1 MSTTPGVSLGALV
14 TIPQGRGVVRFHG
27 STSFSPTGKWV
38 GIELLEQNGKNDG
51 SVEGIP
57 YFRCKQGYGV
67 FVRPSQIKSVDG
79 SELDRKPSPAAPAP
93 PPTTRPA
100 AGHQRTSSTSLL
112 RTNSFKTA
120 PSSNGSNASTRSTSP
135 AKPSTSAPIPPTLVR
150 VSSSTTKL
158 SPPGP
163 PSPTKLSSTLSLQ
176 SRKSLITRPSLPLQ
190 EVPTSPG
197 PISRNGS
204 TSPVKPTSSSSGLFT
219 VKRTS
224 SPLSQPPLQQ
234 QNPRPPSRLTL
245 SPPPPLT
252 PVLPPPPPHDDQEI
266 QQLNAKIRVLE
277 AKRADDARHVRELET
292 RLSEAESFV
301 ALRPKLQAKLT
312 SLQTDLI
319 ATRRELADAQQLS
332 QLGESRVIDAQEQLE
347 MVMLDKEV
355 AEERA
360 ELAEA
365 ELEDV
370 KERLA
375 ILEVEVDV
383 LKEEGHEAGDT
394 PAKDSLAFIQ
404 LEKQNERLKEALIK
418 LRDMSQESEQDQRR
432 RISEM
437 EKDVSNIEGLQAS
450 YDESLIKLANAETQI
465 EDLKLQLDDALAAE
479 DMLVRLTE
487 RNLMLGEKIEEMR
500 ITIEDLE
507 ALKELSDEL
516 EENHMETEKTLHEDL
531 EAKDTQL
538 REHVRKI
545 EALEETCL
553 DYENTI
559 GQFRELVMQLQG
571 DLDHLRTETQTAQSE
586 SASAASQAANVMSL
600 NLKLQSSAQ
609 KNQARTIDL
618 EVKSLEAKECREL
631 LGIVQPYLPQ
641 LYVESDSDA
650 TSCYLFFRRMAYK
663 ADLINNVVAQ
673 IHNLPEA
680 LNADVSEVLVGVC
693 EMRSRISGLS
703 TLCKRFVAVLR
714 RCDVET
720 FLNIGRLYPEIAP
733 LEKRIDMH
741 IDLLRR
747 DDFRDME
754 CVSDIVKIQA
764 QFDHLA
770 ETYFNGFETD
780 LVERELGY
788 VMAFD
793 HDLDM
798 FAASVSLARTSV
810 AALVKEEDTVL
821 DMGGYDIDQELFDP
835 LGALLSRC
843 KSAKTLS
850 RKMIK
855 RLEDLAQ
862 DSAAV
867 KPHLIP
873 QMKALS
879 NYIAELVNFGISLA
893 QQIMPHLKDVRSSK
907 SSFQLT
913 TILGVVKQS
922 ATASVAPDMKPGAS
936 PWDAVGDF
944 VALLIEESSK
954 LVQPLSEPEN
964 VLKITG
970 TAPWVT
976 RIAEIKAALAINV
989 EAERKVSSLNDEIQA
1004 LARTLRTKDQTIQE
1018 STVKIELMER
1028 RLEAVKKQA
1037 DAIVELENEL
1047 GKARKQERAYE
1058 EAMEQ
1063 LQADLD
1069 TLEQDNAKLKTMTV
1083 GQERQ
1088 VAGPQQ
1094 VEPENVPIE
1103 GSLETSHLLEQI
1115 EALRGTVRFLRT
1127 ENSYLKGHDLLR
1139 EIEALPPLALPTPRI
1154 PTPPLVASGNSD
1166 TSDSESDPTAGDS
1179 DADELRNP
1187 PTLFSLSTETKKL
1200 YRDVMRY
1207 SSAPRVVDL
1216 SALHTKRAEAKGG
1229 KVWMPRKKMP
1239 AQQVLE
1245 RKMQGERLSRRVH
1258 GLMERASA
1266 LGASL

>member
-1 MSTTPGVSLGALV
+1 MSNVMDPPLGSIV
-14 TIPQGRGVVRFHG
+14 TIPQGRGVVRFKG
-27 STSFSPTGKWV
+27 PTSFMTSGKWV
-38 GIELLEQNGKNDG
+38 GIELYEKNGKNDG
-51 SVEGIP
+51 SVDGIA
-57 YFRCKQGYGV
+57 YFTCEMGYGV
-67 FVRPSQIKSVDG
+67 FVRPSQIRTAHG
-79 SELDRKPSPAAPAP
+79 SELDAAP
-93 PPTTRPA
+93 TRPPITA
-100 AGHQRTSSTSLL
+100 RPSIGHQRTPSTSGLL
-112 RTNSFKTA
+112 RANSIKGP
-120 PSSNGSNASTRSTSP
+120 PSSNASNASTRSASP
-135 AKPSTSAPIPPTLVR
+135 AKPSTTSVAPPSLAR
-150 VSSSTTKL
+150 SVSIR
-158 SPPGP
+158 GP
-163 PSPTKLSSTLSLQ
+163 PSPTKPSTSLQ
-176 SRKSLITRPSLPLQ
+176 PRKSFVARQSPSQDTP
-190 EVPTSPG
+190 VSPTS
-197 PISRNGS
+197 IIRNGT
-204 TSPVKPTSSSSGLFT
+204 TSPIKIQSMSQSMSSNAFG

-224 SPLSQPPLQQ
+224 SPLSQPPLQSATQ
-234 QNPRPPSRLTL
+234 QHSPRPPSRLS
-245 SPPPPLT
+245 SPPPPPT
-252 PVLPPPPPHDDQEI
+252 PAPVSAPAPPHDDTELQE
-266 QQLNAKIRVLE
+266 LRAKIRVLE
-277 AKRADDARHVRELET
+277 AKRADDSRHVRELET

-301 ALRPKLQAKLT
+301 ALRPKLQAKLS

-332 QLGESRVIDAQEQLE
+332 QLAETRVIDAQEQLE

-370 KERLA
+370 KEKLA

-383 LKEEGHEAGDT
+383 LKEEGREISEN
-394 PAKDSLAFIQ
+394 PVAKDSLAYIQ

-418 LRDMSQESEQDQRR
+418 LRDITQESDQEQRR

-437 EKDVSNIEGLQAS
+437 EKDVSGIEGLQVS
-450 YDESLIKLANAETQI
+450 YDETLIKLANAEIQI
-465 EDLKLQLDDALAAE
+465 EDLKLQLDDALTAE

-516 EENHMETEKTLHEDL
+516 EENHMETEKQLHEDL
-531 EAKDTQL
+531 EGKDTQL
-538 REHVRKI
+538 REHLRKI
-545 EALEETCL
+545 GDLEETCL

-559 GQFRELVMQLQG
+559 QQFRELVIQLQIE
-571 DLDHLRTETQTAQSE
+571 LDQLRTQTQTAQSE

-618 EVKSLEAKECREL
+618 EVKSIEAKECREL

-650 TSCYLFFRRMAYK
+650 TSCYLFFRRMAHK
-663 ADLINNVVAQ
+663 SDLINNVVAQ

-680 LNADVSEVLVGVC
+680 LNGDVSEVLVGVC

-703 TLCKRFVAVLR
+703 TLCKRFAAVLR

-747 DDFRDME
+747 DEFRDME

-770 ETYFNGFETD
+770 ETYFDGFDTD
-780 LVERELGY
+780 LAERELGY
-788 VMAFD
+788 VTAFD

-798 FAASVSLARTSV
+798 FAASISLARTSV
-810 AALVKEEDTVL
+810 AATIKEEDTQL

-835 LGALLSRC
+835 LGVFLTRC
-843 KSAKTLS
+843 KSAKSLS

-879 NYIAELVNFGISLA
+879 NYVAELVNFGISLA
-893 QQIMPHLKDVRSSK
+893 QQIMPHLRDVRSSK

-922 ATASVAPDMKPGAS
+922 ATSTVAKDLKPGAS
-936 PWDAVGDF
+936 PWDAIGD
-944 VALLIEESSK
+944 VVTHLIEESSK
-954 LVQPLSEPEN
+954 LVQPVSEPEN

-970 TAPWVT
+970 TAPWVA
-976 RIAEIKAALAINV
+976 RIAEIKAALAVNV
-989 EAERKVSSLNDEIQA
+989 EAERKIASLSDEIQA
-1004 LARTLRTKDQTIQE
+1004 LARSLRTKDQTIQE

-1047 GKARKQERAYE
+1047 AKARKQERAYE

-1069 TLEQDNAKLKTMTV
+1069 TLEQDNAKLKTLTA
-1083 GQERQ
+1083 GQDRQ
-1088 VAGPQQ
+1088 TSGPQPP
-1094 VEPENVPIE
+1094 EPENVPVE

-1139 EIEALPPLALPTPRI
+1139 EIEALPPLIQPSARTQTPALVP
-1154 PTPPLVASGNSD
+1154 SGNSD
-1166 TSDSESDPTAGDS
+1166 TEESDSDEPPT
-1179 DADELRNP
+1179 P

-1200 YRDVMRY
+1200 YRDVMQY

-1216 SALHTKRAEAKGG
+1216 SALNARRVEAKGG

-1239 AQQVLE
+1239 SQQVLE
-1245 RKMQGERLSRRVH
+1245 RKLEGERLSRRVH
-1258 GLMERASA
+1258 GLLERASA